1 MPNRFNEQF
10 IAKQLSDISSI
21 HRYGAYRGAGGRA
34 PPYQR
39 SPLLANG
46 ATLHWRFRAP
56 LQVGIHCDCF
66 ILGKIL
72 LTCKPK
78 PPVAR
83 AESAHGYAAEGL
95 TKGLAR
101 PRTKKR
107 RSPTYFLPLDIPR
120 HEARKTTAATL
131 SITAHNQNS

>member
-1 MPNRFNEQF
+1 MLNCFKEQF
-10 IAKQLSDISSI
+10 IARQLSNILSI
-21 HRYGAYRGAGGRA
+21 HRYGAYSGAGGRA

-46 ATLHWRFRAP
+46 ATLDWRFRAP

-83 AESAHGYAAEGL
+83 AESAQGYAAEGL

-101 PRTKKR
+101 PRTKKKALANVLVTIGP
-107 RSPTYFLPLDIPR
+107 SPTRSKKDDSRDLVDNR
-120 HEARKTTAATL
+120 
-131 SITAHNQNS
+131 S